1 MKRITILIIA
11 GLLLIGALTACGE
24 MDRTDKSTTSTTR
37 NTTELR
43 TEQSD
48 NRTTDRGMDDMMRD
62 NAETVSEMFSEG
74 ASELRDSS
82 FLDPENGRI
91 SDTQPN
97 E

>member
-11 GLLLIGALTACGE
+11 GLLLIGVLTACGE

-37 NTTELR
+37 SI
-43 TEQSD
+43 TEQRAEQPD
-48 NRTTDRGMDDMMRD
+48 ERTTDRGMDDMLRD

-74 ASELRDSS
+74 ASELRDNS
-82 FLDPENGRI
+82 FLDPENGRV